1 MEEKMEYQ
9 DFLSAIKTGLQKRL
23 GNSYKISVEKVIKED
38 GNAADAVCMSKPGEM
53 PKPQLYLNAYYSLY
67 RQEMST
73 DEILTEITEVYQW
86 NENRKKKG
94 ALSLKCTASGKDIT
108 APLNN
113 AKSPLLSF
121 MNREK
126 G

>member
-53 PKPQLYLNAYYSLY
+53 PKPQLYLNVYYSLY

-86 NENRKKKG
+86 SENRKKKG
-94 ALSLKCTASGKDIT
+94 TLSLKCTASGKDIT
-108 APLNN
+108 APF
-113 AKSPLLSF
+113 K
-121 MNREK
+121 
-126 G
+126 